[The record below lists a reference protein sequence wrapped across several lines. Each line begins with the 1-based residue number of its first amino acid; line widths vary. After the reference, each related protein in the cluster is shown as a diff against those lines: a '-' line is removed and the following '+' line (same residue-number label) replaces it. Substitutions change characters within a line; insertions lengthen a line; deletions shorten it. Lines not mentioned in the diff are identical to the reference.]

1 MTNEKFSLPDE
12 EVTRR
17 EVSMIRELADAERR
31 KGKKIVVVQGLGF
44 VGAVMSAIVAD
55 CETDGKAPYY
65 VIGIDLPTAGSYWK
79 IPMINRGESPLKAED
94 PEIEKIF
101 SRIKQ
106 KENIR
111 ASWVEE
117 AYQEADIIIVDVNLD
132 VVKKEIGKAEN
143 ASVKIDSFKKA
154 VRAVARGMRPDALLL
169 IETTVPPGTVEYI
182 VKPIVLEA
190 FRQRGISPG
199 SDGPLIAYS
208 YERVMPGDKYV
219 MSIKKM
225 WRSYAATSPRALEQA
240 RRFLASII
248 DTEGFPLYRLDST
261 TAAEMGKILEN
272 SYRAMNIAFIHEW
285 TMFAEDAGIN
295 LFEVVNSIRVRKG
308 THDNMM
314 LPGFGVGGYCLTKDT
329 ILADWA
335 SRNIFH
341 RKDGLKFSVEAINVN
356 DLMPHHTFDLLK
368 KGKPDLA
375 GKKIAILGASY
386 RKDVDD
392 TRNSPTISLYDDIRS
407 AGGIPCVHDPYAT
420 VITGREDIIVTPDLE
435 EALKRASAVVMV
447 VNHRA
452 YKELSAAFLMG
463 LICPGSCIV
472 DAFDILTDDKIVSLK
487 KNGHTVEGVG
497 KGHIRFM

>member
-1 MTNEKFSLPDE
+1 MANERFCLPDDE
-12 EVTRR
+12 ANRAEAHK
-17 EVSMIRELADAERR
+17 IRVLADAERK

-55 CETDGKAPYY
+55 CEDGGKAPYY

-79 IPMINRGESPLKAED
+79 IPMINRGESPFKAED

-106 KENIR
+106 KDNIR

-117 AYQEADIIIVDVNLD
+117 AYSEADIVIVDVNLD

-143 ASVKIDSFKKA
+143 AGVEIEGFKRA
-154 VRAVARGMRPDALLL
+154 VRAVARRMRPDTLML

-182 VKPIVLEA
+182 VKPIVLEE
-190 FRQRGISPG
+190 FRQRGIAPG
-199 SDGPLIAYS
+199 ADGPLIAYS

-225 WRSYAATSPRALEQA
+225 WRSYSATGPRALELA
-240 RRFLASII
+240 RQFLTSII
-248 DTEGFPLYRLDST
+248 DTEGFPLYKLEST

-285 TMFAEDAGIN
+285 TLFAEDAGIN
-295 LFEVVNSIRVRKG
+295 LFEVVKSIRVRKG

-314 LPGFGVGGYCLTKDT
+314 FPGFGVGGYCLTKDT

-335 SRNIFH
+335 SRAIFH

-356 DLMPHHTFDLLK
+356 DLMPRHTFDLLK

-392 TRNSPTISLYDDIRS
+392 TRNSPTIALYDDIMG

-420 VITGREDIIVTPDLE
+420 TVVGREDIVVTPDLE
-435 EALKRASAVVMV
+435 EVLKRASAVVMV
-447 VNHRA
+447 VNHRI
-452 YKELSAAFLMG
+452 YQELSAGFLMK

-472 DAFDILTDDKIVSLK
+472 DAFDILTDDKIIRLK
-487 KNGHTVEGVG
+487 RNGHVVHGVG
-497 KGHIRFM
+497 KGHIRFL